1 VKVDTF
7 FRQFLE
13 FADQNF
19 FNAFCHY
26 HSYTIMRTDLVII
39 GGGLAGSEA
48 AWQAANS
55 GARVTLYEMR
65 PKEETA
71 AHKTEHLA
79 EIVCSN
85 SLGSNDPLSA
95 PGMLKEE
102 MRQLQSLIIRIAD
115 EVRIPAGTALA
126 VDREQFACR
135 VTRALTEHPNIKI
148 LREEIHEIPEDALC
162 IIATGPLTSPKLSE
176 AIIQFTQ
183 SKNLFF
189 FDAISPI
196 VDADSLNTERTF
208 LASRYDK
215 GTADYVNCP
224 MDEESYNAFYNALI
238 EADRVQPKSF
248 ESVPYFEGCLPIEVM
263 ADRGRQTLLFGP
275 LKPVGLIDPK
285 TGQRP
290 YAVLQL
296 RPENAHGSCY
306 NLVGFQTKLT
316 YPEQRRIFRM
326 IPGLE
331 QAEFLRCGS
340 IHRNTYINA
349 PILLQD
355 TLQVK
360 KHPHLFF
367 AGQLVGVE
375 GYVEAAASGGIA
387 GINAAR
393 ILAGRSPVTPPA
405 STAHGALLQYIT
417 TCEPK
422 YFQPI
427 NSNFGLYPPLDTPVR
442 DKQKKRQ
449 LIQER
454 ATTHFNAWMTQ
465 SELS

>member
-1 VKVDTF
+1 
-7 FRQFLE
+7 
-13 FADQNF
+13 
-19 FNAFCHY
+19 
-26 HSYTIMRTDLVII
+26 MRTDIVII

-55 GARVTLYEMR
+55 GARVTMYEMR

-71 AHKTEHLA
+71 AHKTDHLA

-85 SLGSNDPLSA
+85 SLGSDDPLSA

-102 MRQLQSLIIRIAD
+102 MRRLNSLIIRIAD

-126 VDREQFACR
+126 VDREQFAR
-135 VTRALTEHPNIKI
+135 KVTEALTEHPNIKI
-148 LREEIHEIPEDALC
+148 LREEIQEIPEDALC

-176 AIIQFTQ
+176 AIIQLTQ

-196 VDADSLNTERTF
+196 VDADSLNTDRTF
-208 LASRYDK
+208 RASRYEK

-224 MDEESYNAFYNALI
+224 MDEMTYNSFYDALSQ
-238 EADRVQPKSF
+238 ADRVQPKSF
-248 ESVPYFEGCLPIEVM
+248 ENVPYFEGCLPIEVM

-296 RPENAHGSCY
+296 RPENLHGSCY

-316 YPEQRRIFRM
+316 YPEQRRVFRM

-331 QAEFLRCGS
+331 NAEFLRCGS
-340 IHRNTYINA
+340 IHRNTFINA
-349 PILLQD
+349 PILLQG
-355 TLQVK
+355 TLQLK
-360 KHPHLFF
+360 KQPRIFF

-375 GYVEAAASGGIA
+375 GYVEAAASGGLA

-393 ILAGRSPVTPPA
+393 ILAGLYPVTPPP
-405 STAHGALLQYIT
+405 STAHGALLHYIT

-427 NSNFGLYPPLDTPVR
+427 NSNFGLYPPLGMPVR

-465 SELS
+465 SGLS

>member
-1 VKVDTF
+1 
-7 FRQFLE
+7 
-13 FADQNF
+13 
-19 FNAFCHY
+19 
-26 HSYTIMRTDLVII
+26 MRTDLVII

-55 GARVTLYEMR
+55 GARVTIYEMR

-71 AHKTEHLA
+71 AHKTDHLA

-85 SLGSNDPLSA
+85 SLGSDDPLSA

-102 MRQLQSLIIRIAD
+102 MRRLNSLIIRIAD

-126 VDREQFACR
+126 VDREQFAR
-135 VTRALTEHPNIKI
+135 KVTQALTEHPNVRI
-148 LREEIHEIPEDALC
+148 LREEIQEIPEDALC

-189 FDAISPI
+189 FDAVSPI
-196 VDADSLNTERTF
+196 VDADSLNTDRTF
-208 LASRYDK
+208 RASRYEK

-224 MDEESYNAFYNALI
+224 MDEMTYNAFYDALI
-238 EADRVQPKSF
+238 QADRVQPKSF
-248 ESVPYFEGCLPIEVM
+248 ENVPYFEGCLPVEVM

-275 LKPVGLIDPK
+275 LKPVGLIDPI

-296 RPENAHGSCY
+296 RPENLHGSCY

-331 QAEFLRCGS
+331 HAEFLRCGS
-340 IHRNTYINA
+340 IHRNTFINA

-355 TLQVK
+355 TLQLK
-360 KHPHLFF
+360 KQPRILF

-375 GYVEAAASGGIA
+375 GYVEAAASGGLA

-393 ILAGRSPVTPPA
+393 ILAGLYPVTPPPT
-405 STAHGALLQYIT
+405 TAHGALLHYIT

-427 NSNFGLYPPLDTPVR
+427 NSNFGLYPPLDMPVR

-454 ATTHFNAWMTQ
+454 ATAHFNAWMTQ
-465 SELS
+465 SGLS

>member
-1 VKVDTF
+1 
-7 FRQFLE
+7 
-13 FADQNF
+13 
-19 FNAFCHY
+19 
-26 HSYTIMRTDLVII
+26 MRTDVVII

-48 AWQAANS
+48 SWQAANF
-55 GARVTLYEMR
+55 GARVTMYEMR
-65 PKEETA
+65 PKEATA
-71 AHKTEHLA
+71 AHKTDHLA

-85 SLGSNDPLSA
+85 SLGSDDPLSA

-102 MRQLQSLIIRIAD
+102 MRRLNSLIIRIAD

-126 VDREQFACR
+126 VDRDQFSR
-135 VTRALTEHPNIKI
+135 KVTQALTEHPNVKI
-148 LREEIHEIPEDALC
+148 LREEIQEIPEDALC
-162 IIATGPLTSPKLSE
+162 IIATGPLTSPRLSE
-176 AIIQFTQ
+176 AIIQLTQ

-196 VDADSLNTERTF
+196 VDADSLNTDRTF
-208 LASRYDK
+208 RASRYEK

-224 MDEESYNAFYNALI
+224 MDEETYNAFYDALLQ
-238 EADRVQPKSF
+238 ADRVQPKSF
-248 ESVPYFEGCLPIEVM
+248 ENVPYFEGCLPIEVM

-296 RPENAHGSCY
+296 RPENLHGSCY

-331 QAEFLRCGS
+331 HAEFLRCGS
-340 IHRNTYINA
+340 IHRNTFINA
-349 PILLQD
+349 PILLQN
-355 TLQVK
+355 TLQLQK
-360 KHPHLFF
+360 QPRIFF

-375 GYVEAAASGGIA
+375 GYVEAAASGGLA

-393 ILAGRSPVTPPA
+393 ILSGLYPVTPPP
-405 STAHGALLQYIT
+405 STAHGALLHYIT

-427 NSNFGLYPPLDTPVR
+427 NSNFGLYPPLDMPVR

-454 ATTHFNAWMTQ
+454 ATTHFKAWMTQ
-465 SELS
+465 SGLS

>member
-1 VKVDTF
+1 
-7 FRQFLE
+7 
-13 FADQNF
+13 
-19 FNAFCHY
+19 
-26 HSYTIMRTDLVII
+26 MRTDLVII

-55 GARVTLYEMR
+55 GARVTMYEMR

-71 AHKTEHLA
+71 AHKTDHLA

-85 SLGSNDPLSA
+85 SLGSDDPLSA

-102 MRQLQSLIIRIAD
+102 MRRLNSLIIRIAD

-126 VDREQFACR
+126 VDREQFAR
-135 VTRALTEHPNIKI
+135 KVTQALTEHPNVRI
-148 LREEIHEIPEDALC
+148 LREEIQEIPEDALC

-196 VDADSLNTERTF
+196 VDADSLNTDRTF
-208 LASRYDK
+208 RASRYEK

-224 MDEESYNAFYNALI
+224 MDEMTYNAFYDALI
-238 EADRVQPKSF
+238 QADRVQPKSF
-248 ESVPYFEGCLPIEVM
+248 ENVPYFEGCLPVEVM

-275 LKPVGLIDPK
+275 LKPVGLIDPI

-296 RPENAHGSCY
+296 RPENLHGSCY

-331 QAEFLRCGS
+331 HAEFLRCGS
-340 IHRNTYINA
+340 IHRNTFINA

-355 TLQVK
+355 TLQLK
-360 KHPHLFF
+360 KQPRILF

-375 GYVEAAASGGIA
+375 GYVEAAASGGLA

-393 ILAGRSPVTPPA
+393 ILAGLYPVTPPPT
-405 STAHGALLQYIT
+405 TAHGALLHYIT

-427 NSNFGLYPPLDTPVR
+427 NSNFGLYPPLDMPVR

-465 SELS
+465 SGLS